1 MSIVL
6 SVPSE
11 VTSSAGISSS
21 LSESEPEMLDIS
33 PVDRKKQTDNRD
45 YTTRLYET
53 VSLVRSLSIPVPVF
67 FSNSSTVT
75 ADLPSRRCLRL
86 NRCQSSL

>member
-33 PVDRKKQTDNRD
+33 PVDRKNRQTIEITLQD
-45 YTTRLYET
+45 YTKQ
-53 VSLVRSLSIPVPVF
+53 LVL
-67 FSNSSTVT
+67 
-75 ADLPSRRCLRL
+75 
-86 NRCQSSL
+86 